1 MDILALKELLRPVVG
16 NLKDHCTNEKI
27 PDLCRQLGLPVPK
40 EEGSK
45 RERLHGAFDLLDD
58 ADMPEFA
65 RTLLAQKV
73 FNPSIRNNIQDL
85 LWADEPNIDIPKRHR
100 RELAEA
106 LQPFELFGHWEN
118 FKRLLNDLFVFPL
131 DLSEMFSIHETGIL
145 GEIHRHFVRNP
156 EDGDVTWLFEKLQIV
171 ELSAPRF
178 RRWLEGLVSA
188 DVQISIERQLAK
200 VKAVNKVLRTCGAE
214 LIHSSDAEG
223 YPVFSLISLRTFRG
237 RPKNIIFA
245 SLTKPDI
252 RLSDSLNNE
261 IEILSN
267 PNEVLIYDR
276 PLSTEGLS
284 WRELQAWWADFT
296 REENSEEAKI
306 SLYRR
311 LQQSLP
317 NSSPPQKKFFKEFFR
332 QYSSAIYDLPA
343 LLPEVWLHWDPKT
356 VSERGAGALL
366 NHRMDFLLLMP
377 DGGRVVIEIDG
388 IQHYSDETGRASKSK
403 YADLVAADRSLKL
416 AGYDI
421 YRFAGV
427 ELHHDDAS
435 YKIKCFFDAL
445 FKYHG
450 IKINF

>member
-27 PDLCRQLGLPVPK
+27 PDLCRHLGLPVPK

-85 LWADEPNIDIPKRHR
+85 LWANEPIIDIPKRHR

-156 EDGDVTWLFEKLQIV
+156 EDGDVEWLFEKLQVV

-200 VKAVNKVLRTCGAE
+200 VEAVNKVLRTCGAE

-267 PNEVLIYDR
+267 PNQVLIYDR

-284 WRELQAWWADFT
+284 WRELQAWWADFIC
-296 REENSEEAKI
+296 EENSEEAKI

-311 LQQSLP
+311 LQ
-317 NSSPPQKKFFKEFFR
+317 R
-332 QYSSAIYDLPA
+332 
-343 LLPEVWLHWDPKT
+343 
-356 VSERGAGALL
+356 
-366 NHRMDFLLLMP
+366 
-377 DGGRVVIEIDG
+377 
-388 IQHYSDETGRASKSK
+388 
-403 YADLVAADRSLKL
+403 
-416 AGYDI
+416 
-421 YRFAGV
+421 
-427 ELHHDDAS
+427 
-435 YKIKCFFDAL
+435 
-445 FKYHG
+445 
-450 IKINF
+450 

>member
-1 MDILALKELLRPVVG
+1 
-16 NLKDHCTNEKI
+16 
-27 PDLCRQLGLPVPK
+27 
-40 EEGSK
+40 
-45 RERLHGAFDLLDD
+45 
-58 ADMPEFA
+58 PEFA

-85 LWADEPNIDIPKRHR
+85 LWADEPIIDIPKRHR

-131 DLSEMFSIHETGIL
+131 DLSEIFSIHETGIL

-156 EDGDVTWLFEKLQIV
+156 EDGDVAWLFEKLQIV

-200 VKAVNKVLRTCGAE
+200 VEAVNKVLRTCGAE

-267 PNEVLIYDR
+267 SNEVLIYDR
-276 PLSTEGLS
+276 PLSSEGLS
-284 WRELQAWWADFT
+284 WRELQAWWADFIC
-296 REENSEEAKI
+296 EENSEEAKI

-332 QYSSAIYDLPA
+332 QYRSAIYDLPA

-366 NHRMDFLLLMP
+366 NHRMD
-377 DGGRVVIEIDG
+377 
-388 IQHYSDETGRASKSK
+388 
-403 YADLVAADRSLKL
+403 
-416 AGYDI
+416 
-421 YRFAGV
+421 
-427 ELHHDDAS
+427 
-435 YKIKCFFDAL
+435 
-445 FKYHG
+445 
-450 IKINF
+450 

>member
-200 VKAVNKVLRTCGAE
+200 VEAVNKVLRTCGAE

-445 FKYHG
+445 FKCHG

>member
-27 PDLCRQLGLPVPK
+27 PDLCRHLGLPVPK

-85 LWADEPNIDIPKRHR
+85 LWADEPIIDIPKRHR

-156 EDGDVTWLFEKLQIV
+156 EDGDVEWLFEKLQVV

-200 VKAVNKVLRTCGAE
+200 VEAVNKVLRTCGAE

-267 PNEVLIYDR
+267 PNQVLIYDR

-284 WRELQAWWADFT
+284 WRELQAWWADFIC
-296 REENSEEAKI
+296 EENSEEVKI

-332 QYSSAIYDLPA
+332 QYRSAIYDLPA

-435 YKIKCFFDAL
+435 YKIKYFFDAL

-450 IKINF
+450 IKIKF

>member
-27 PDLCRQLGLPVPK
+27 PDLCRHLGLPVPK

-85 LWADEPNIDIPKRHR
+85 LWADEPIIDIPKRHR

-156 EDGDVTWLFEKLQIV
+156 EDGDVAWLFEKLQIV

-200 VKAVNKVLRTCGAE
+200 VEAVNKVLRTCGAE

-267 PNEVLIYDR
+267 PNQVLIYDR

-284 WRELQAWWADFT
+284 WRELQAWWADFIC
-296 REENSEEAKI
+296 EENSEEAKI

-332 QYSSAIYDLPA
+332 QYRSAIYDLPA

-388 IQHYSDETGRASKSK
+388 IQHYSDETGRASRSK

-450 IKINF
+450 IKIKF

>member
-1 MDILALKELLRPVVG
+1 
-16 NLKDHCTNEKI
+16 
-27 PDLCRQLGLPVPK
+27 
-40 EEGSK
+40 
-45 RERLHGAFDLLDD
+45 
-58 ADMPEFA
+58 
-65 RTLLAQKV
+65 
-73 FNPSIRNNIQDL
+73 
-85 LWADEPNIDIPKRHR
+85 
-100 RELAEA
+100 
-106 LQPFELFGHWEN
+106 
-118 FKRLLNDLFVFPL
+118 
-131 DLSEMFSIHETGIL
+131 
-145 GEIHRHFVRNP
+145 
-156 EDGDVTWLFEKLQIV
+156 
-171 ELSAPRF
+171 
-178 RRWLEGLVSA
+178 
-188 DVQISIERQLAK
+188 
-200 VKAVNKVLRTCGAE
+200 
-214 LIHSSDAEG
+214 
-223 YPVFSLISLRTFRG
+223 ISLRTFRG

-267 PNEVLIYDR
+267 PNQVLIYDR

-284 WRELQAWWADFT
+284 WRELQAWWADFIC
-296 REENSEEAKI
+296 EENSEEAKI

-332 QYSSAIYDLPA
+332 QYRSAIYDLPA

-388 IQHYSDETGRASKSK
+388 IQHSSDEKGRASKSK

-435 YKIKCFFDAL
+435 YK
-445 FKYHG
+445 
-450 IKINF
+450 